1 MSNQTTVGSF
11 IEKTPPAGSIR
22 VLYKEQNGVKN
33 IRALTISN
41 VDKNG
46 VNIKLSLDAIESIR
60 AGLNLTSSPDRTQLK
75 VISKTSKPENGG
87 LDYYYLDTT
96 DKFVPVTHL
105 TDTVSNGP
113 ITITPY
119 LTEPFFNNDYNA
131 LISNA
136 ETIRATNKRYD
147 VDRVSGFVYP
157 SNYNAIAG
165 IGKID
170 YTDLLYNNN
179 DGLKVSEFAT
189 QGGAPLSSYSVS
201 GSTTSFATTPNDQD
215 VEIRVDTK
223 TIIDAIGV
231 TPSILIDNFSPS
243 FHNNPNAYIA
253 FESKLIIEIDNN
265 SNFFTNGAK
274 YQSAVLAQQLSS
286 LSGNNSSGEH
296 ETTINAFTTTIVSG
310 SHGGDVFIRLKQTN
324 KVLSNNGL
332 YFGVN
337 HPDNVT
343 YSIKSFLFATPN
355 TQNNLPIS
363 LYYDS
368 QVPYAPF
375 APVQDSNYTHT
386 GHINARYNGT
396 KTGESDFSGIGSAV
410 TAKPFQGA
418 SYLLIPPTGSA
429 YNDTTYNNFICSQS
443 LDEREIEDFLFEGET
458 DLPIVAI
465 KLLGEVDGL
474 GPLGPPPSNNI
485 DTVTLQ
491 TLAGGYISPGDVL
504 TFDNGVDTEIMQVL
518 SVVGSSSGKFPKV
531 NLTVR
536 RRYDGATTNLSFAAG
551 SQVIRTAGSRI
562 YKTKGNRL
570 VPIGS
575 QRLWVKDNR
584 TIVKTNDRG
593 FVIELSTT
601 CTV

>member
-60 AGLNLTSSPDRTQLK
+60 AGLSLTSSFLRTELD

-105 TDTVSNGP
+105 TDIVPNGP

-170 YTDLLYNNN
+170 YTDLLYNNS

-253 FESKLIIEIDNN
+253 FESKLIIEIDNK

-274 YQSAVLAQQLSS
+274 YQSAVLAQQSSS
-286 LSGNNSSGEH
+286 LSGNNSSG
-296 ETTINAFTTTIVSG
+296 
-310 SHGGDVFIRLKQTN
+310 
-324 KVLSNNGL
+324 
-332 YFGVN
+332 
-337 HPDNVT
+337 
-343 YSIKSFLFATPN
+343 
-355 TQNNLPIS
+355 
-363 LYYDS
+363 
-368 QVPYAPF
+368 
-375 APVQDSNYTHT
+375 
-386 GHINARYNGT
+386 
-396 KTGESDFSGIGSAV
+396 
-410 TAKPFQGA
+410 
-418 SYLLIPPTGSA
+418 
-429 YNDTTYNNFICSQS
+429 
-443 LDEREIEDFLFEGET
+443 
-458 DLPIVAI
+458 
-465 KLLGEVDGL
+465 
-474 GPLGPPPSNNI
+474 
-485 DTVTLQ
+485 
-491 TLAGGYISPGDVL
+491 
-504 TFDNGVDTEIMQVL
+504 
-518 SVVGSSSGKFPKV
+518 
-531 NLTVR
+531 
-536 RRYDGATTNLSFAAG
+536 
-551 SQVIRTAGSRI
+551 
-562 YKTKGNRL
+562 
-570 VPIGS
+570 
-575 QRLWVKDNR
+575 
-584 TIVKTNDRG
+584 
-593 FVIELSTT
+593 
-601 CTV
+601 

>member
-22 VLYKEQNGVKN
+22 VLYKEQNGVKD

-60 AGLNLTSSPDRTQLK
+60 AGLNLTSSLDRTQLN

-274 YQSAVLAQQLSS
+274 YQSAVLAQQSSS

-418 SYLLIPPTGSA
+418 SYLLEAPST
-429 YNDTTYNNFICSQS
+429 YTDTTYNNLICSQS
-443 LDEREIEDFLFEGET
+443 TDEREIEDFLFEGET
-458 DLPIVAI
+458 DLPVVAT
-465 KLLGEVDGL
+465 KLLGEVDAL
-474 GPLGPPPSNNI
+474 NPLTHNLDN
-485 DTVTLQ
+485 TVVLQ
-491 TLAGGYISPGDVL
+491 TFPGEYFSPGDIL
-504 TFDNGVDTEIMQVL
+504 TFDNGAAIEVIQVL
-518 SVVGSSSGKFPKV
+518 AVSSSTGGKFPKV
-531 NLTVR
+531 TLTVKR
-536 RRYDGATTNLSFAAG
+536 RFNGASTSLTFPAG
-551 SQVIRTAGSRI
+551 SQVVRTAGSRI

-570 VPIGS
+570 IPVGS

>member
-60 AGLNLTSSPDRTQLK
+60 AGLNLTSSLDRTQLN

-136 ETIRATNKRYD
+136 ETIRATNKRFD
-147 VDRVSGFVYP
+147 VDRLSGFVYP

-170 YTDLLYNNN
+170 YTDLLYNNS

-231 TPSILIDNFSPS
+231 TPPILIDNFSPS

-368 QVPYAPF
+368 QAPYAPF

-418 SYLLIPPTGSA
+418 SYLLEAPST
-429 YNDTTYNNFICSQS
+429 YTDTTYNNLICSQS
-443 LDEREIEDFLFEGET
+443 TDEREIEDFLFEGET
-458 DLPIVAI
+458 DLPVVAT
-465 KLLGEVDGL
+465 KLLGEVDAL
-474 GPLGPPPSNNI
+474 NPLTHNLDN
-485 DTVTLQ
+485 TVVLQ
-491 TLAGGYISPGDVL
+491 TFPGEYFSPGDIL
-504 TFDNGVDTEIMQVL
+504 TFDNGAAIEVIQVL
-518 SVVGSSSGKFPKV
+518 AVNSSTGGKFPKV
-531 NLTVR
+531 TLTVKR
-536 RRYDGATTNLSFAAG
+536 RFNGASTSLTFPAG
-551 SQVIRTAGSRI
+551 SQVVRTAGSRI

-570 VPIGS
+570 IPVGS